1 MISIGT
7 VMRAIFVM
15 LVLLVCIMAWAVF
28 HSYSTSYN
36 LHRNAE
42 LIENAAAL
50 SKHNT
55 ELLEEI
61 IEMKKQEAADRASR
75 HAGAKPN

>member
-7 VMRAIFVM
+7 ITRLIAVM
-15 LVLLVCIMAWAVF
+15 LSLLLCILGWAVF
-28 HSYSTSYN
+28 DNYSTSN
-36 LHRNAE
+36 RLNRNAE

-55 ELLEEI
+55 ELLNEI
-61 IEMKKQEAADRASR
+61 IEMKQQEAADRAAR
-75 HAGAKPN
+75 RAGAKP

>member
-7 VMRAIFVM
+7 ILRMIAVTFA
-15 LVLLVCIMAWAVF
+15 LLVCLLVWAVF
-28 HSYSTSYN
+28 DNYSTSN
-36 LHRNAE
+36 RLNRNAE

-61 IEMKKQEAADRASR
+61 IEMKKQEATERVER
-75 HAGAKPN
+75 HGAKP

>member
-7 VMRAIFVM
+7 VLRLMAVT
-15 LVLLVCIMAWAVF
+15 LSLLLCILGWVVF
-28 HSYSTSYN
+28 DNYSTSN
-36 LHRNAE
+36 RLNRNAE

-55 ELLEEI
+55 ELLNEI
-61 IEMKKQEAADRASR
+61 IEMKRQEAADRAAR
-75 HAGAKPN
+75 HGAKP